1 MDKKTLQDYF
11 ISYLETENKYPKDS
25 IEKDWILEKNG
36 DNISFDI
43 AIVVNGIV
51 VQAFM
56 LFDDEQTPTSPIAY
70 TQIID
75 TVAVSSKSL
84 IAIYNTGNKNWKIQT
99 STNIHTQMSKC
110 FMTFSKAG
118 GDFVECVKTKI
129 EKERWLP
136 TISEFKKICGI
147 LFSIYALYLIVYILL
162 CVTECDYQVPMSW
175 EFLTYIT
182 LLLMLG
188 LLPYVVPFIKHI
200 KIKDLEIDLLE
211 SEISKRSN

>member
-1 MDKKTLQDYF
+1 MNKKALQDSF
-11 ISYLETENKYPKDS
+11 VSYLEKEHKYPKDS
-25 IEKDWILEKNG
+25 IRSNWVIEYNG
-36 DNISFDI
+36 SNVSLDI
-43 AIVVNGIV
+43 AIVINNIV

-56 LFDDEQTPTSPIAY
+56 LFDDEQIPTSPIGY

-84 IAIYNTGNKNWKIQT
+84 IAIYNISNQNWKIQS
-99 STNIHTQMSKC
+99 STNIHTQISKC

-147 LFSIYALYLIVYILL
+147 FFSIYALYLIVYILL
-162 CVTECDYQVPMSW
+162 CVTECDYRVPMSW

-200 KIKDLEIDLLE
+200 KIKDLEIDILE
-211 SEISKRSN
+211 SEISKHSN

>member
-25 IEKDWILEKNG
+25 IEKDWILEKKG

-51 VQAFM
+51 IQAFI
-56 LFDDEQTPTSPIAY
+56 LFDEGQTPTSPIEY
-70 TQIID
+70 TQTID

-136 TISEFKKICGI
+136 TISGFKKICGI
-147 LFSIYALYLIVYILL
+147 FFSIYALYLIVYILL
-162 CVTECDYQVPMSW
+162 CVMECEYQAPMSW
-175 EFLTYIT
+175 EFITYIT
-182 LLLMLG
+182 LLLILG
-188 LLPYVVPFIKHI
+188 LLPYAVPFIKHI

-211 SEISKRSN
+211 SEISKHSN